1 MLMFFV
7 YINCRV
13 KFKNSYISSKIGW
26 GFKWKILKEFLSG
39 KKVSCF
45 IWKRVG
51 KINFNGCLI
60 ELYNCEIFCWYLNV
74 VVVLFGI
81 LFLVILIFF

>member
-26 GFKWKILKEFLSG
+26 GFKWKILKEILSG
-39 KKVSCF
+39 KKS
-45 IWKRVG
+45 
-51 KINFNGCLI
+51 
-60 ELYNCEIFCWYLNV
+60 ELFYLKKSRENK
-74 VVVLFGI
+74 F
-81 LFLVILIFF
+81 